1 MLPQKGSVS
10 IMCITDK
17 QFGDI
22 KVFYGA
28 KEQPPQAPGQQLE
41 LFWIFRIETNKP
53 AIRRVYFSKAHS
65 EFYFCAIRISTSS
78 LVAYQ
83 GCAVALP
90 LKGNEF
96 QANHNILMS
105 WPDDIQLNLADRA
118 ISDRPCHFLHSVA
131 LTLSYWNRAISMNE
145 LIIPREIVSSSIT
158 AESQSM
164 SLRNTCLSLARVQKK
179 QTAIPLALREYPSV
193 EWWHR
198 NGVEF

>member
-1 MLPQKGSVS
+1 MFLFQCNLPSRVNPANTTLLHTYCLRILRNHDIRARCTFFYDGKG
-10 IMCITDK
+10 
-17 QFGDI
+17 
-22 KVFYGA
+22 
-28 KEQPPQAPGQQLE
+28 E
-41 LFWIFRIETNKP
+41 L
-53 AIRRVYFSKAHS
+53 KAV
-65 EFYFCAIRISTSS
+65 CN
-78 LVAYQ
+78 
-83 GCAVALP
+83 
-90 LKGNEF
+90 GNEL
-96 QANHNILMS
+96 QTNHNILMS

-145 LIIPREIVSSSIT
+145 LIIPRELVSSSIT

>member
-1 MLPQKGSVS
+1 MRNKS
-10 IMCITDK
+10 ICT
-17 QFGDI
+17 
-22 KVFYGA
+22 
-28 KEQPPQAPGQQLE
+28 
-41 LFWIFRIETNKP
+41 
-53 AIRRVYFSKAHS
+53 
-65 EFYFCAIRISTSS
+65 
-78 LVAYQ
+78 
-83 GCAVALP
+83 VALP

-96 QANHNILMS
+96 QANHNSSKQVPIPVLAVILPLEGNELQTNHNILMS

-145 LIIPREIVSSSIT
+145 LIIPRELVSSSIT

>member
-1 MLPQKGSVS
+1 MNIIPQ
-10 IMCITDK
+10 T
-17 QFGDI
+17 
-22 KVFYGA
+22 
-28 KEQPPQAPGQQLE
+28 
-41 LFWIFRIETNKP
+41 
-53 AIRRVYFSKAHS
+53 
-65 EFYFCAIRISTSS
+65 
-78 LVAYQ
+78 
-83 GCAVALP
+83 AVALP

-96 QANHNILMS
+96 QANHNSSKQVPIPVLAVILPLNGNELQTNHNILMS

-145 LIIPREIVSSSIT
+145 LIMPREI
-158 AESQSM
+158 AESLSV

-179 QTAIPLALREYPSV
+179 QTAIPLTLREYPSV